1 MLFFVTKSDTEIKSI
16 DTDVLILLLAYLAM
30 ELESKND
37 SLNLYFKLITPN
49 Y

>member
-1 MLFFVTKSDTEIKSI
+1 MLFIVTKSDTEIKSI
-16 DTDVLILLLAYLAM
+16 DTDVLILLLAYLVM

-37 SLNLYFKLITPN
+37 SLNLYFKLITQN